1 MSIATNLKEY
11 DYFEY
16 GKQDKYGQ
24 EIYGVSELI
33 AFFSERPSWGLVISD
48 PSGTYKKKNYL
59 LPKNILIL
67 DSPHS
72 FQKVFDYADCF
83 IRYTSTDGDSL
94 SIHEALDFG
103 LSVVAT
109 DVVDRPHGVYTVK
122 RNDMDELFIVLKN
135 LSKLKNERKHVMLNL
150 KGLALIQ
157 FYDKIIAELK

>member
-1 MSIATNLKEY
+1 MRIVLFAIL
-11 DYFEY
+11 
-16 GKQDKYGQ
+16 QQ
-24 EIYGVSELI
+24 MEIVCLYMK
-33 AFFSERPSWGLVISD
+33 
-48 PSGTYKKKNYL
+48 T
-59 LPKNILIL
+59 
-67 DSPHS
+67 
-72 FQKVFDYADCF
+72 
-83 IRYTSTDGDSL
+83 
-94 SIHEALDFG
+94 LDFG

>member
-1 MSIATNLKEY
+1 M
-11 DYFEY
+11 
-16 GKQDKYGQ
+16 
-24 EIYGVSELI
+24 
-33 AFFSERPSWGLVISD
+33 
-48 PSGTYKKKNYL
+48 
-59 LPKNILIL
+59 PKNILIL